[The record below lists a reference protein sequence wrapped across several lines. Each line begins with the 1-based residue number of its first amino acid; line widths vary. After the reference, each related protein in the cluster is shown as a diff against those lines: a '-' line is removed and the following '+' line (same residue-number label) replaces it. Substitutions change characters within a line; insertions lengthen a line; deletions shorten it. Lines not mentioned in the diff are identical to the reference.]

1 MHLKADGWI
10 PAWLFQTHTCISNLT
25 FTEGRWT
32 RSPPSLEPTI
42 NSKRLNIYSQSVRV
56 KCQMFIWNTKVLP
69 PALTPQSA
77 SLNTTTSISELYS
90 YAGDAAIFQL
100 FNHSSI
106 LISSFQPNSCV
117 IYLKSNDMVL
127 ETLRPACLHCWLILN
142 NLQYNILHVHLQS
155 LCWSPVSPHP
165 GKWTHPFGRVLCVE
179 LCMSLYSTHTALT
192 HTYFPLNQCF
202 SSEGSLVQCWTVAY
216 INYREMLNHSQLIT
230 YLYIIKND
238 YIYTLTRKLNI

>member
-1 MHLKADGWI
+1 MSEWSARCLYEI
-10 PAWLFQTHTCISNLT
+10 PSAS
-25 FTEGRWT
+25 T
-32 RSPPSLEPTI
+32 RSDA
-42 NSKRLNIYSQSVRV
+42 SKCFIKHNDIDLGVIFICWWCSNI
-56 KCQMFIWNTKVLP
+56 
-69 PALTPQSA
+69 SA
-77 SLNTTTSISELYS
+77 
-90 YAGDAAIFQL
+90 

-117 IYLKSNDMVL
+117 IYLKSNDTVL

-179 LCMSLYSTHTALT
+179 LWMSLYSTHTALT

-230 YLYIIKND
+230 YLYIIKNIL
-238 YIYTLTRKLNI
+238 YNTNKKINI